1 MGAFSKTILRSFEGK
16 ESNDGLK
23 NFIRV
28 RTLLSACDF
37 SSTLICYP
45 PKWVKNKC
53 VSKCLNSSKT
63 NNAMKIFL
71 GGDIFDTWENW
82 LGLKINSYKLIDF
95 TIVYYWTFMVQRA
108 HAVFSVWFFLKNKF
122 FRTYRFHYSIII
134 YDLYITFLKQRVH
147 ADKNLP

>member
-1 MGAFSKTILRSFEGK
+1 MPIVNLNAQRNLDLFLVNIL
-16 ESNDGLK
+16 
-23 NFIRV
+23 
-28 RTLLSACDF
+28 
-37 SSTLICYP
+37 TLISYHQ
-45 PKWVKNKC
+45 KWVKNKC

-122 FRTYRFHYSIII
+122 LWTYRFHYSIII
-134 YDLYITFLKQRVH
+134 QGLFYWRTN
-147 ADKNLP
+147 KN